1 VPWWFFPFGFAR
13 EVSEKQKT
21 GAVKLRLLNL
31 VTASSGCVDQA
42 ADWTACGDGFEDG
55 NGIADTH
62 CKASSTIRSLRTVME
77 TPSSRA
83 LK

>member
-1 VPWWFFPFGFAR
+1 MVVFPFGFAR
-13 EVSEKQKT
+13 EVSQKQKT
-21 GAVKLRLLNL
+21 GAVRLRLMDS
-31 VTASSGCVDQA
+31 VTLSGGCVDQA
-42 ADWTACGDGFEDG
+42 ADSTACGDGFGDG

-62 CKASSTIRSLRTVME
+62 CKASSTIRSLRTVMG